1 MNKNSFGTSNGLIV
15 SSAAIKT
22 FKTLSQEAILH
33 IFLISESNH
42 IYFCFCYCY
51 PFIFFP
57 YWLGDRQKSKTLSQ
71 EAILHIF
78 LISES
83 NHIYFCF
90 CYCYLFIFFSYWL
103 GDRQK
108 SKGLTGGGT
117 KICRR
122 EWKGKARRGQA
133 SSKREKK
140 TRRNRHTCSKV
151 LVN

>member
-1 MNKNSFGTSNGLIV
+1 MNKNSFRTSNGLIV

-22 FKTLSQEAILH
+22 F
-33 IFLISESNH
+33 
-42 IYFCFCYCY
+42 
-51 PFIFFP
+51 
-57 YWLGDRQKSKTLSQ
+57 KTLSQ

-108 SKGLTGGGT
+108 SKTLSQEAILHIFLISESNHFNFLFLLLLYFHFFFPIGWGIGKNQKGLQVEEPKYAEGNGGVKPEEARLRLRGRRRLGGIGT
-117 KICRR
+117 LAAKY
-122 EWKGKARRGQA
+122 
-133 SSKREKK
+133 
-140 TRRNRHTCSKV
+140 
-151 LVN
+151 L